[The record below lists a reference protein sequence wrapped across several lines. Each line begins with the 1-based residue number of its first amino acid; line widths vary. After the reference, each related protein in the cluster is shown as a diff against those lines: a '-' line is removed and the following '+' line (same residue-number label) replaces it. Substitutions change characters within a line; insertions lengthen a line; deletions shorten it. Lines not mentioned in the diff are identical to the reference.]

1 MRVRFSG
8 VEQEKRESDS
18 IRNRRIPPQKT
29 QSFKGDKKKSLFSRH
44 FSGQMN
50 QEYDEYPTALA
61 AAAFAIK
68 SLEDTRVEVQ
78 RKANTGLDTST
89 NMSKSED
96 KTTKVSKP
104 RTESRKFSGT
114 SC

>member
-1 MRVRFSG
+1 
-8 VEQEKRESDS
+8 
-18 IRNRRIPPQKT
+18 
-29 QSFKGDKKKSLFSRH
+29 
-44 FSGQMN
+44 MN
-50 QEYDEYPTALA
+50 QDYDEYPTALA

-68 SLEDTRVEVQ
+68 SLEDSRIEAQ

-89 NMSKSED
+89 NMRSKSED

-104 RTESRKFSGT
+104 GTEPRKLSGT